1 MHIEPISRKRMIRR
15 SARLFAEKSAVVE
28 GDRVLSFA
36 QVDERANRLANGLRG
51 LNVGPRERVA
61 TLLGNCL
68 EYAEIEFGLV
78 KASLPQVTL
87 NPRLTATEQLFQLQE
102 TECKVLILQ
111 DEYADAVKPILGKL
125 GDLKAIC
132 LGRNQPGTIAYDAL
146 LAEASTVEPDG
157 ELEPDDIGEIR
168 YTSGTTGQPK
178 GVVLPYWSRMA
189 ITRNFFVDH
198 MSDFTLNDKFLALQ
212 PLYHGA
218 GWFTFPVWVK
228 GATHYI
234 VPRYDPDIAFETIE
248 KHGVTVIK
256 TVPTVLLRMLDA
268 PDLRKRRLRSV
279 RTIMYGGSPMPVE
292 RLKEAM
298 QVFGPVFL
306 GVYGQMEAAM
316 TISLLRKEEHSGEW
330 LRSVGKPCTFVE
342 VKVVGED
349 GSELPPGEVGEVVIK
364 GDHQMTGY
372 FKRPEATAKSIR
384 NGWIHSN
391 DLGKIDKDGCL
402 YLTGGRKSEMI
413 ISGGLNVYPAE
424 VEQALFL
431 HPAVADA
438 AVIGLAHPIWG
449 EAVTGCVV
457 LKAGTHAAAE
467 EILSV
472 SAKALADYKRPKAVI
487 FFEKLPRNPAGKV
500 IYAELRK
507 ECQKRHAK
515 GPSNVH

>member
-1 MHIEPISRKRMIRR
+1 MPIERISRKRMIRR
-15 SARLFAEKSAVVE
+15 SARLFGDKPAVVE
-28 GDRVLSFA
+28 RDRILSFA
-36 QVDERANRLANGLRG
+36 QVDERANRLANALRG
-51 LNVGPRERVA
+51 IGIAPRQRVA

-87 NPRLTATEQLFQLQE
+87 NPRLTAAEQLFQLQE
-102 TECKVLILQ
+102 TGCKALILQ
-111 DEYADAVKPILGKL
+111 DGHVDVIEPIMGQLGA
-125 GDLKAIC
+125 LKVIC
-132 LGRNQPGTIAYDAL
+132 LDRSKPGMIDYATL
-146 LAEASTVEPDG
+146 VSQASAVEPDG
-157 ELEPDDIGEIR
+157 ELGPEDIGEIR

-198 MSDFTLNDKFLALQ
+198 MSDFTAEDRFLALQ

-218 GWFTFPVWVK
+218 GWLIFPVWVK
-228 GATHYI
+228 GATHFV
-234 VPRYDPDIAFETIE
+234 VPRYEPDIAFDVIE
-248 KHGVTVIK
+248 KHRITVIK

-268 PDLRKRRLRSV
+268 PDLSRRKLDSV

-292 RLKEAM
+292 RLREAM
-298 QVFGPVFL
+298 RIFGPVFL

-316 TISLLRKEEHSGEW
+316 TISLLRKEEHTGKR
-330 LRSVGKPCTFVE
+330 LGSVGRPCTFVE

-349 GSELPPGEVGEVVIK
+349 GSELPAGEVGEVIIK

-372 FKRPEATAKSIR
+372 FQRPEATAKSIR
-384 NGWIHSN
+384 NGWVHSN
-391 DLGKIDKDGCL
+391 DLGKMDEDGFL

-438 AVIGLAHPIWG
+438 AVVGVAHPLWG
-449 EAVTGCVV
+449 EAVTACVV
-457 LKAGTHAAAE
+457 LKSGLQAAAQ
-467 EILSV
+467 EILEA
-472 SAKALADYKRPKAVI
+472 SAAALADYKRPKSLM
-487 FFEKLPRNPAGKV
+487 FFEKLPRNAAGKV

-507 ECQKRHAK
+507 ECQKRHVA
-515 GPSNVH
+515 GTADVH

>member
-1 MHIEPISRKRMIRR
+1 MIRR
-15 SARLFAEKSAVVE
+15 SARLFADKPAVVE

-36 QVDERANRLANGLRG
+36 QVDERANRLANGLRS
-51 LNVGPRERVA
+51 LDIGPRQRVA

-87 NPRLTATEQLFQLQE
+87 NPRLTPSEQLFQLEE
-102 TECKVLILQ
+102 TECKALILQ
-111 DEYADAVKPILGKL
+111 GEYADAIKPILGKL
-125 GDLKAIC
+125 GGLKLIC
-132 LGRNQPGTIAYDAL
+132 LAHDRRGTIDYENL
-146 LAEASTVEPDG
+146 LSQAEASEPDG
-157 ELEPDDIGEIR
+157 ELQAEDIGEIR

-198 MSDFTLNDKFLALQ
+198 MSDFTAQDRFLALQ

-218 GWFTFPVWVK
+218 GWFTFPVWIK

-234 VPRYDPDIAFETIE
+234 VPRYDPDIAFDAIE
-248 KHGVTVIK
+248 KHGITVIK
-256 TVPTVLLRMLDA
+256 TVPTVLLHMLDA
-268 PDLRKRRLRSV
+268 PDLRRRKLNSV

-298 QVFGPVFL
+298 RIFGPVFL
-306 GVYGQMEAAM
+306 GIYGQMEAAM
-316 TISLLRKEEHSGEW
+316 TISLLRKEEHAGES
-330 LRSVGKPCTFVE
+330 LRSVGRPCTFVE
-342 VKVVGED
+342 VRVVGED
-349 GSELPPGEVGEVVIK
+349 GRELPLGEVGEVVIK

-372 FKRPEATAKSIR
+372 FKRPEETAKSIR
-384 NGWIHSN
+384 DGWIHSN
-391 DLGKIDKDGCL
+391 DLGKMDKDGRL

-438 AVIGLAHPIWG
+438 AVIGLAHPTWG

-457 LKAGTHAAAE
+457 LKEGMHVAADEILAAA
-467 EILSV
+467 
-472 SAKALADYKRPKAVI
+472 AAALAGYKRPKSVI
-487 FFEKLPRNPAGKV
+487 FFDKLPRNPAGKV

-515 GPSNVH
+515 GLTDVH